1 VNAHRRHR
9 SALATG
15 TVIAFAAAVPAAQA
29 EVLTF
34 GSDLSASANIIE
46 ARQGDTAY
54 WQTRFA
60 SGTSPLAPVDGQITS
75 VKLKGIALAD
85 PKPGIVGGET
95 MWHLQALREQSDGTF
110 KILRSSQAFYVPT
123 TGSPQQVSSYAPEN
137 FCVAKGDVLAF
148 NTVGGWD
155 GVVNQTGPYPGGTPL
170 QIFSRS
176 AGGSVSQFTGS
187 DKTNNGDIMLAE
199 RVRGADQELL
209 MQLTLG
215 TAANA
220 VFHCPGG
227 QFNPYKV
234 AAAAGGGTAP
244 ARPKA
249 PQKVTIPKQRI
260 TVSRKGKL
268 SIALFCQAGAA
279 PCSGSVQLLS
289 KHRRP
294 KTLASRR
301 YTITAKST
309 GKVSLT
315 LSRSARRMFQRSGKR
330 LAVRV
335 VAETLPGG
343 AARIASAAVTL
354 GKRGV

>member
-1 VNAHRRHR
+1 MNAHRRRR

-15 TVIAFAAAVPAAQA
+15 AVIALAAAAAPAAQA
-29 EVLTF
+29 EVLSF
-34 GSDLSASANIIE
+34 GSDLSAPANLTE

-60 SGTSPLAPVDGQITS
+60 AGTSPLAPADGQITS

-85 PKPGIVGGET
+85 PKPGVVGGET
-95 MWHLQALREQSDGTF
+95 MWHLQALRQQSDGTF

-123 TGSPQQVSSYAPEN
+123 TGSPQQVSSYEPEN

-155 GVVNQTGPYPGGTPL
+155 GIMNQTGPYPGGTPL
-170 QIFSRS
+170 QIFSRT
-176 AGGSVSQFTGS
+176 AGGLVTQFTGS
-187 DKTNNGDIMLAE
+187 DQTNNGDTMRAE
-199 RVRGADQELL
+199 HARGADQELL
-209 MQLTLG
+209 MQLTVG
-215 TAANA
+215 TAADA

-234 AAAAGGGTAP
+234 AAAAAATAT

-249 PQKVTIPKQRI
+249 PQKATIPNQSI

-268 SIALFCQAGAA
+268 SVALFCKAGPG

-289 KHRRP
+289 KHRTP
-294 KTLASRR
+294 KMLARRR
-301 YTITAKST
+301 YTISAKST

-315 LSRSARRMFQRSGKR
+315 LSSSARRMFQRSGKR
-330 LAVRV
+330 LPVKI

-343 AARIASAAVTL
+343 AARIVSAAVTL
-354 GKRGV
+354 RKRSG